1 MNSFHERLKNKDE
14 EAFEKLYD
22 KYVKLVY
29 HITYSY
35 TRCKEDAEDLTIEVF
50 TKVYNNLDKYEERQ
64 KLKEWISEIA
74 RNTALNFVTRNK
86 MKDVIF
92 DDEVVDSV
100 HSYDSTHTE
109 LIDLFEKRLDN
120 GTKQIMIM
128 KFIYNYTFKE
138 IAKVNNMTL
147 GKVQGL
153 YYDGIEKLRKELKN
167 G

>member
-92 DDEVVDSV
+92 DDEVVDSGMNTI
-100 HSYDSTHTE
+100 SY
-109 LIDLFEKRLDN
+109 R
-120 GTKQIMIM
+120 
-128 KFIYNYTFKE
+128 
-138 IAKVNNMTL
+138 VN
-147 GKVQGL
+147 
-153 YYDGIEKLRKELKN
+153 
-167 G
+167 